1 MGPNNADIFPYVSSL
16 PARQTVLKDAHEV
29 FKATITTQDCSWEE
43 KFLRNI
49 EFNTLGISEEHILNN
64 TNHKEV
70 RAYVTIME
78 STNEFRQLNSQP
90 DFIYGWIPPQYMID
104 NHEIPAW
111 SKVEA
116 GAVDGENPLYPFL
129 VVKFDGPDNEQREN
143 LHETAHNCIQGGS
156 ISVRMVERLRHRL
169 AERGGNI
176 PGLYSS
182 VFSFVL
188 NRTTGLHLFQ
198 LRMG

>member
-1 MGPNNADIFPYVSSL
+1 MGPNNADIFRYVSSL

-29 FKATITTQDCSWEE
+29 FKAAITTQDCSWEE
-43 KFLRNI
+43 KFLRNF
-49 EFNTLGISEEHILNN
+49 EFNTLGISEAPILNN

-70 RAYVTIME
+70 
-78 STNEFRQLNSQP
+78 
-90 DFIYGWIPPQYMID
+90 
-104 NHEIPAW
+104 
-111 SKVEA
+111 EA
-116 GAVDGENPLYPFL
+116 EAVDGENRLYPFL
-129 VVKFDGPDNEQREN
+129 VVKFDDRDNEQRGN

-182 VFSFVL
+182 VFSFV
-188 NRTTGLHLFQ
+188 
-198 LRMG
+198 